1 VPEHDAAAVA
11 RLRKAGA
18 VVFAKT
24 NLPLWSGDSQTW
36 NELFGA
42 TGNPWDL
49 TRAPGGSSGGAAVA
63 VACGLSALETGTD
76 IGGSIR
82 NPAHFTGV
90 YGHKPSFGL
99 VPGTGYF
106 DRPHGGHVDV
116 DLNVIGPLARSV
128 DDLELSLRQLAGI
141 DTLGTAR
148 PGGELPPPRGRSLE
162 GYRLAVWI
170 DDPMMSIDGEVK
182 TVLRRAVDVL
192 VDAGAKVEEAC
203 PAIDVED
210 ALRTYF
216 FLLGAAMGSGDP
228 RTVARGRELKAK
240 GPSSDE
246 RVGYAFLRGAAA
258 DVVEWDAAR
267 VAQAAIRHEWARFH
281 TRYDALLCPVA
292 ATAALPTEPGVPTTR
307 RTMLVDGESRRATD
321 SMWWCALI
329 GVAYLPSTVVPV
341 GATPSG
347 LPIGM
352 QVVGPFFEDNTSLD
366 VGRRIDAV
374 LGAYR
379 LPPIAATV

>member
-1 VPEHDAAAVA
+1 VA
-11 RLRKAGA
+11 RLKQAGA
-18 VVFAKT
+18 IVFAKT
-24 NLPLWSGDSQTW
+24 NLPLWSGDNQTW

-63 VACGLSALETGTD
+63 VACALSALETGTD

-90 YGHKPSFGL
+90 YGHKPSYGL

-106 DRPHGGHVDV
+106 DRPDGGRVDV

-128 DDLELSLRQLAGI
+128 DDLELSLRELAGI
-141 DTLGTAR
+141 DTLD
-148 PGGELPPPRGRSLE
+148 GGRSRCLLPPPRHGSLE
-162 GYRLAVWI
+162 GYRLAVWF
-170 DDPMMSIDGEVK
+170 DDPMMVVDSEMK
-182 TVLRRAVDVL
+182 TVLRRAVDEL
-192 VDAGAKVEEAC
+192 VAAGANVEEAH
-203 PAIDVED
+203 PAIDVDD

-228 RTVARGRELKAK
+228 RAVARGRDMKSKA
-240 GPSSDE
+240 PSPDE

-267 VAQAAIRHEWARFH
+267 VAQAAIRHEWALFY

-292 ATAALPTEPGVPTTR
+292 ATAALPTEPGVPATR
-307 RTMLVDGESRRATD
+307 RTMTFDGETRRASD
-321 SMWWCALI
+321 SMWWCAII

-341 GATPSG
+341 GVTASG
-347 LPIGM
+347 LPVGV
-352 QVVGPFFEDNTSLD
+352 QVVGPFFEDGTSLD
-366 VGRRIDAV
+366 VGRRIDSV

-379 LPPIAATV
+379 VPPLAATA